1 MKDLAALA
9 PLAPTIRGLCF
20 DVDDTVTTD
29 GVVDP
34 EAFQALHD
42 LRAAGVH
49 RIAVTG
55 RPLGFAEVIARTWPV
70 DAAVGENGAGWIG
83 VRRGRLHRGYLEPEE
98 VRADHARALARL
110 RDEIAEA
117 LPEIRETRDAWARR
131 CDLAFDVAEFDRHPP
146 ERVAALVAR
155 IEAAGAKAVVSS
167 VHAHAA
173 LGAASKPLGACGAA
187 RDLLGLDLAAERE
200 RWLFVGDS
208 GNDADAFAWFP
219 HTVGVANVREALDA
233 LPDPPG
239 YVTGAA
245 RGAGFAQLARLVL
258 SAQDAG

>member
-1 MKDLAALA
+1 MQDLTALA
-9 PLAPTIRGLCF
+9 PLAARIRGLCF

-29 GVVDP
+29 GVVDA
-34 EAFQALHD
+34 EAFQALHH
-42 LRAAGVH
+42 LRDAGVH

-83 VRRGRLHRGYLEPEE
+83 VRGGRLHRGYLEPEE
-98 VRADHARALARL
+98 DRAEHAARLARL
-110 RDEIAEA
+110 RDEIATA

-131 CDLAFDVAEFDRHPP
+131 CDLAFDVAEFDHHPA
-146 ERVAALVAR
+146 ERVAELVAR

-173 LGAASKPLGACGAA
+173 LGLASKPLGACGAA
-187 RDLLGLDLAAERE
+187 RELLGLDLDAQRE
-200 RWLFVGDS
+200 SWVFIGDS

-219 HTVGVANVREALDA
+219 VTVGVANVRDALDA
-233 LPDPPG
+233 LPVPPG
-239 YVTGAA
+239 YVTKGS
-245 RGAGFAQLARLVL
+245 RGAGFAELVALLLAGR
-258 SAQDAG
+258 DG